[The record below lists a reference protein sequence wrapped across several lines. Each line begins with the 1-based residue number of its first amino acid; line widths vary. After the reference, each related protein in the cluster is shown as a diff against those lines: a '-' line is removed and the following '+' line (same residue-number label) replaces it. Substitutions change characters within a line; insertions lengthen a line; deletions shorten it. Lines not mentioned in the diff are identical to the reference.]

1 MFFGLWKIIIN
12 PNYSN
17 PSRFQED
24 NLFAHFGIQK
34 RSPKRSPP
42 GPRAKNTFKNWL
54 KMNFELFQSTQNN
67 RSGGSVL
74 GSVFSYS
81 KSMECQ
87 LSLEKKFKV
96 IAILEHFLG
105 LFEIGLLSNLIFRDS
120 ELHFGAPK
128 MSCLAVFWKF
138 LRRHFKNKY
147 KMMYL
152 SYWFDFLFQ
161 EKFRVCFFEFQS
173 LSKNGAQNGAHLLF
187 KFSN

>member
-1 MFFGLWKIIIN
+1 MGLPTKVENSMFFGLWKIIIN

-42 GPRAKNTFKNWL
+42 GPGAKNTFKNWL

-81 KSMECQ
+81 KSMECH
-87 LSLEKKFKV
+87 LSLPPVCWMSTTRDYSF
-96 IAILEHFLG
+96 
-105 LFEIGLLSNLIFRDS
+105 FERFY
-120 ELHFGAPK
+120 PK
-128 MSCLAVFWKF
+128 YEQMMLRKLVKCCLA
-138 LRRHFKNKY
+138 
-147 KMMYL
+147 
-152 SYWFDFLFQ
+152 
-161 EKFRVCFFEFQS
+161 
-173 LSKNGAQNGAHLLF
+173 
-187 KFSN
+187 

>member
-1 MFFGLWKIIIN
+1 MHISAYKNGAQNGAPQVHEPKIPSKIDWKWILNFFSQHKITAQGAPFWAPFFHIRKVWNVSFHWGKI
-12 PNYSN
+12 
-17 PSRFQED
+17 
-24 NLFAHFGIQK
+24 
-34 RSPKRSPP
+34 
-42 GPRAKNTFKNWL
+42 
-54 KMNFELFQSTQNN
+54 
-67 RSGGSVL
+67 
-74 GSVFSYS
+74 
-81 KSMECQ
+81 
-87 LSLEKKFKV
+87 KV

-173 LSKNGAQNGAHLLF
+173 LSKNGAQNGAPLLF
-187 KFSN
+187 KFSNSWKNIQILIFSTH